1 MPTPPSGFVRTLGLL
16 DPLLSLRWGEGLGQW
31 VVERKAVNFL
41 PSEKGYM
48 VRRRERLGRLH
59 AANPNDVKTR
69 DKFRNVCEE
78 VISMQ
83 DGKRVILFTRDLNS
97 HVYDALCLANI
108 QKYGGYS
115 RYCDKLEAEEEAT
128 EARLERAQ
136 ANRREDASREMFE
149 QVKFIENKKLSRMI
163 TGHKDL
169 NSLLHG

>member
-31 VVERKAVNFL
+31 VVERRAVNFL
-41 PSEKGYM
+41 PSEKAYM
-48 VRRRERLGRLH
+48 IKRRERLGKLS
-59 AANPNDVKTR
+59 AANPTDVKTR

-115 RYCDKLEAEEEAT
+115 RYCDKLEAEEERA
-128 EARLERAQ
+128 EAALERSQAGRRDD
-136 ANRREDASREMFE
+136 ANREMYDTINFLE
-149 QVKFIENKKLSRMI
+149 KKKLTKMLHGEKNLS
-163 TGHKDL
+163 T
-169 NSLLHG
+169 LLHG